1 MVGMDLLAQVG
12 HGHCSHAAERQADQC
27 AHQQNAMPAGRQRTT
42 DGEHRGSE
50 QEATSTCLR
59 PMASEIGPVISRPTA
74 RVSVE
79 SERIKLLCAALM
91 PNACDSMGIIGCTQ

>member
-1 MVGMDLLAQVG
+1 MAT
-12 HGHCSHAAERQADQC
+12 AATPLSARPTSA
-27 AHQQNAMPAGRQRTT
+27 RISRTPCQLGASALPT
-42 DGEHRGSE
+42 VNTAAASRD
-50 QEATSTCLR
+50 ATSTCLR

-79 SERIKLLCAALM
+79 SERIRLLCAALM